1 MSWGHLI
8 LKRPWLYFSFLTSIF
23 LSFSWKFA
31 LKIEMT
37 EVATEAMEETDLN
50 VDLTVVENILVETI
64 EIEVT
69 QMKSNM
75 NS

>member
-1 MSWGHLI
+1 
-8 LKRPWLYFSFLTSIF
+8 
-23 LSFSWKFA
+23 
-31 LKIEMT
+31 MT

-75 NS
+75 NSKSMKDNPLPFDYCTK

>member
-1 MSWGHLI
+1 
-8 LKRPWLYFSFLTSIF
+8 
-23 LSFSWKFA
+23 
-31 LKIEMT
+31 MT

-69 QMKSNM
+69 KVKSNM

>member
-1 MSWGHLI
+1 MI
-8 LKRPWLYFSFLTSIF
+8 
-23 LSFSWKFA
+23 
-31 LKIEMT
+31 
-37 EVATEAMEETDLN
+37 EVATEAMEEIDLN

>member
-1 MSWGHLI
+1 
-8 LKRPWLYFSFLTSIF
+8 
-23 LSFSWKFA
+23 
-31 LKIEMT
+31 MT

-69 QMKSNM
+69 QMESNI